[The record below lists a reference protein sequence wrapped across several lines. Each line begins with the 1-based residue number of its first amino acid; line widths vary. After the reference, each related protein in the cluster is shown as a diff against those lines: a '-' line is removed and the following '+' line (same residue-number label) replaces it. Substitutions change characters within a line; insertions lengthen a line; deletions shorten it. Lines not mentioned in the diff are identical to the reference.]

1 MQVCNDMEED
11 DDFPDETTEDT
22 WEMKVRRQT
31 FQWFYYKHL
40 TILDWNSKIPGNKQ
54 KQGKMKKKKTEIRS
68 KELGKCKNISESNY
82 LV

>member
-22 WEMKVRRQT
+22 WEMKVGRQT
-31 FQWFYYKHL
+31 FQLFYYKHL

-54 KQGKMKKKKTEIRS
+54 KQAKIEKKKDWDPVKRT
-68 KELGKCKNISESNY
+68 GK
-82 LV
+82 V